1 MMDNEVKTVIDI
13 SAGGITVGAVFDFLP
28 EATALASLIWVLIR
42 IYETPTIQGLLGKTE
57 E

>member
-1 MMDNEVKTVIDI
+1 MMDNEVKTAIDI

-28 EATALASLIWVLIR
+28 EATALASLVWVLIR
-42 IYETPTIQGLLGKTE
+42 IYETPTIQRLLGKTE